1 MWRNYLTVA
10 VRALAKNRMYAFIN
24 ILGLA
29 LGLAACLMILIYV
42 RYETSYDAWLPNA
55 ERTYQLQQSSVDVE
69 TGDVMRW
76 QASAYA
82 AGLALKKDFPQVEKV
97 VYMMEG
103 SPKIVQDGQ
112 SAVGEDVRFTDGNL
126 FDVIE
131 LPFLRGDRRT
141 ALAKPG
147 SLVLTHSEAIRRFG
161 TDDVLGKTLTF
172 VRSDTSTDY
181 RITGVVADLPKNS
194 HMTMAMVARFDPKT
208 FYGEDAET
216 FLTSWGWV
224 GGALYVRLKPG
235 ADPAEIH
242 AAMPAWEKRNIPN
255 WVDGPQVTNASTT
268 DDWTL
273 VNVRD
278 IHLGAAQQ
286 SVMTPGNDRS
296 TITTFTIVAVLI
308 LVLACINFVNLATAR
323 ASQRAREVALRKVL
337 GANRRQLIAQFLSES
352 LIVTM
357 VAMLAGLAI
366 AELGL
371 PALSAFLDADLRMRY
386 LGEDGM
392 LPPILALVAFVAVAG
407 GLYPAF
413 YLSRFQPASVLKAN
427 RSATETAG
435 SGRLRTSH
443 VVAQFA
449 ISIGLIVC
457 TAVIYSQTLYARTV
471 DPGYRRDGLLQVS
484 GFSRSEVDAQAESIA
499 REITRVPGVTSVAR
513 TNVGVDA
520 GGGSDFFVYRPGNS
534 KPFRLFTHRVDTDF
548 FPTMGMKMLA
558 GRNFSEA
565 QGRDVGSIDS
575 EATPEQRRAFV
586 QRGINVIVNASGA
599 ERLGFAD
606 PQSAVGQPLLM
617 PDLAGE
623 EYGQVPA
630 TIVGIV
636 NDVRFRSVRDPVQ
649 PSVYRYSPAG
659 LPLMEVRYG
668 GADPKSVREGV
679 ENVWKKHVPDV
690 PFEGDFADEITGR
703 LYSAEVARGQIFAGF
718 ALFAVLIGC
727 MGLFGLAAFTAERR
741 TKEIGIRKVLG
752 ARTRDIV
759 QLLVWQFTRPV
770 LVANLIAWP
779 VAWWVMRD
787 WLNTFDDRIALTP
800 GPFAMAG
807 LLALGIA
814 VGTVAGHAVRIART
828 NPIHALRYE

>member
-10 VRALAKNRMYAFIN
+10 VRALVKNRTYTLIN
-24 ILGLA
+24 IIGLA

-69 TGDVMRW
+69 SGDVMRW
-76 QASAYA
+76 QATAYA
-82 AGLALKKDFPQVEKV
+82 AGLALKKDFPQVEQV

-112 SAVGEDVRFTDGNL
+112 SGIGEDVRFTDGNL
-126 FDVIE
+126 FEVIE
-131 LPFLRGDRRT
+131 LPFVRGDRRT
-141 ALAKPG
+141 ALSKPG
-147 SLVLTHSEAIRRFG
+147 DLVLTQSEAIRRFG
-161 TDDVLGKTLTF
+161 TENAIGRTLTF
-172 VRSDTSTDY
+172 VRGETAIDY
-181 RITGVVADLPKNS
+181 RITGIVRDLPKNS
-194 HMTMAMVARFDPKT
+194 HMTMSMVARFDPKT
-208 FYGEDAET
+208 FYGDDTET
-216 FLTSWGWV
+216 FMTSWGWV
-224 GGALYVRLKPG
+224 GGAVYVRLKPG

-242 AAMPAWEKRNIPN
+242 AAMPTWEKRNIPN
-255 WVDGPQVTNASTT
+255 WVDGPQVTNAGTT

-278 IHLGAAQQ
+278 VHLGEAQQ
-286 SVMTPGNDRS
+286 SVMTPGNDRP

-308 LVLACINFVNLATAR
+308 LALACINFVNLATAR

-337 GANRRQLIAQFLSES
+337 GANRRQLIVQFLSES
-352 LIVTM
+352 LIVTL
-357 VAMLAGLAI
+357 VAMLGGLAI
-366 AELGL
+366 AEIGL

-386 LGEDGM
+386 LGDHGM

-427 RSATETAG
+427 KSATDTAG
-435 SGRLRTSH
+435 SGRLRTIL

-471 DPGYRRDGLLQVS
+471 DPGFRREGLLQVT
-484 GFSRSEVDAQAESIA
+484 GFSRPEVEARAESLA
-499 REITRVPGVTSVAR
+499 REIARVPGVTKVAR

-520 GGGSDFFVYRPGNS
+520 GGGSDFFVYRPGNP
-534 KPFRLFTHRVDTDF
+534 KQFRLFTHRVDTEF
-548 FPTMGMKMLA
+548 FPTMGMELLA
-558 GRNFSEA
+558 GRNFSVA

-575 EATPEQRRAFV
+575 EATPEQREAFA
-586 QRGINVIVNASGA
+586 QRGINVILNASGA
-599 ERLGFAD
+599 ARLGFAD
-606 PQSAVGQPLLM
+606 PKAAVGQPLLM
-617 PDLAGE
+617 PDFAGE
-623 EYGQVPA
+623 EYGQIPA

-636 NDVRFRSVRDPVQ
+636 NDVRLRSVRDPLQ
-649 PSVYRYSPAG
+649 PSVYRYSPTG
-659 LPLMEVRYG
+659 LPFMEVRYS
-668 GADPKSVREGV
+668 GADPAAVREAV
-679 ENVWKKHVPDV
+679 EGVWKRHVPDV
-690 PFEGDFADEITGR
+690 PFEGDFAEEITAR
-703 LYSAEVARGQIFAGF
+703 LYSAETARGQIFASF
-718 ALFAVLIGC
+718 ALFAVFIGC
-727 MGLFGLAAFTAERR
+727 MGLFGLAAFTAQRR

-787 WLNTFDDRIALTP
+787 WLNTFDARIALTP
-800 GPFAMAG
+800 GPFVLAG
-807 LLALGIA
+807 LIALAIA
-814 VGTVAGHAVRIART
+814 IGTVSGHAMRVARA